1 MWSATTYALTAQV
14 AVCAALA
21 HFNGSQSTTILWEK
35 TPGVLWN
42 DSYVIGNGYVGAS
55 VLGKPAAETIAMN
68 HEAFWSG
75 QPLNRTNQ
83 DALRYM
89 NGLQSEISNGQ
100 VVDAETLA
108 GFSYAAQPV
117 STRHYEPLSQ
127 IEFNMEHDTKFTNY
141 IRYLNLTD
149 SITGI
154 YYEKNGT
161 QYTREY
167 LASNPHNVIAIHVS
181 TNVPGGLN
189 FHVHQRRQLAASSL
203 NRWEDYSH
211 AYNNDTLIMT
221 GQSASRNAIEFA
233 TGIKGVA
240 YDGKVFTI
248 GDTLLIRNATQA
260 TIYFSA
266 TTSFRQ
272 NDPET
277 WVLDHLNSLKSSYDE
292 IRSAAISDYQKL
304 HQRVDLS
311 LGTSSPAQR
320 ANTTSQ
326 RLASYVNNGTFDPE
340 LISLYF
346 QFGRYLLIGSS
357 RIGGLP
363 SNLQG
368 IWNNN
373 PDPFWG
379 SKYTTNINL
388 QVNRSV
394 YSTDWLVSYFKI
406 Y

>member
-1 MWSATTYALTAQV
+1 MRPVTLQSLAAQL
-14 AVCAALA
+14 AVCAALT
-21 HFNGSQSTTILWEK
+21 HSNGSQSTNLLWEM

-55 VLGKPAAETIAMN
+55 VLGKPAGEVLAMN

-89 NGLQSEISNGQ
+89 NGLQSEIFNGQ

-127 IEFNMEHDTKFTNY
+127 LEFNMEHDPSFTNY
-141 IRYLNLTD
+141 MRYLNLTD
-149 SITGI
+149 STTGI

-167 LASNPHNVIAIHVS
+167 LASNPHNVIAIRVS

-203 NRWEDYSH
+203 NRWEDYSS
-211 AYNNDTLIMT
+211 AYNNNTLIMT
-221 GQSASRNAIEFA
+221 GQSASRNAIVFA

-240 YDGKVFTI
+240 NDGKVFTI
-248 GDTLLIRNATQA
+248 GDTLLVRNATQA

-272 NDPET
+272 TDPEA
-277 WVLDHLNSLKSSYDE
+277 WVKDHLNSLTASYDE
-292 IRSAAISDYQKL
+292 IRSAAVSDYQKL
-304 HQRVDLS
+304 HQRVELN
-311 LGTSSPAQR
+311 LGTSSAAQR

-357 RIGGLP
+357 RVGGLP

-388 QVNRSV
+388 QVHCSASSISLGPSSSIA
-394 YSTDWLVSYFKI
+394 Y
-406 Y
+406 